1 MPPTTLRF
9 EHWSLAGDAVL
20 EGCRIFRR
28 QNLIGGNGSLGEGL
42 EVSWPYPTSCLL
54 SLRLLAKYEVRQ
66 PGCILL
72 PLFCP
77 RHDELY
83 HLKL

>member
-1 MPPTTLRF
+1 MSPTADSL

-28 QNLIGGNGSLGEGL
+28 PNLIGGKGSLREGL
-42 EVSWPYPTSCLL
+42 EVLQPYPTSCLL
-54 SLRLLAKYEVRQ
+54 SSSSGKIRSETAQVYTRVTFR
-66 PGCILL
+66 
-72 PLFCP
+72 P
-77 RHDELY
+77 RPDELC